1 MGALVALRG
10 GARRRERRRVA
21 SQRSLGLRDGFSRD
35 SLAAR
40 NGCVRGHYWARTS
53 DPGLVR
59 ARQPPLRLCL
69 PASRGRPPRRSIS
82 PNGAVSAGL
91 VDRRVA
97 SAMDNRQQRGMD
109 LDRRYSRN
117 RIEATPSGNTWRAR
131 WIACKG
137 GFRNGHLVRRNQPG
151 RRDGVVHGGSE
162 VPPAASVLRVFSN
175 GFIRQPQ
182 QKQ

>member
-1 MGALVALRG
+1 
-10 GARRRERRRVA
+10 
-21 SQRSLGLRDGFSRD
+21 
-35 SLAAR
+35 
-40 NGCVRGHYWARTS
+40 
-53 DPGLVR
+53 
-59 ARQPPLRLCL
+59 
-69 PASRGRPPRRSIS
+69 
-82 PNGAVSAGL
+82 
-91 VDRRVA
+91 
-97 SAMDNRQQRGMD
+97 MDNRQQRGMD